1 MNLTTELNALPEVQI
16 DAAVGRAAPYG
27 QEVVSGEGGL
37 LVRLSHCLPRLV
49 VFLPLLHGKYELL
62 PDRRVWHVNEDG
74 AVVGDPRE
82 GNRVSLRAWLWNF
95 QVLHATSF
103 LLTSRHVVS

>member
-74 AVVGDPRE
+74 GVVGNPRE
-82 GNRVSLRAWLWNF
+82 
-95 QVLHATSF
+95 
-103 LLTSRHVVS
+103 